1 MPMESYKYI
10 PMKALQDLIIEFRLN
25 PFAMFT
31 SGYNDSLLAYANP
44 TPAMTTY

>member
-31 SGYNDSLLAYANP
+31 SGYNDSNLGWA
-44 TPAMTTY
+44 TTT